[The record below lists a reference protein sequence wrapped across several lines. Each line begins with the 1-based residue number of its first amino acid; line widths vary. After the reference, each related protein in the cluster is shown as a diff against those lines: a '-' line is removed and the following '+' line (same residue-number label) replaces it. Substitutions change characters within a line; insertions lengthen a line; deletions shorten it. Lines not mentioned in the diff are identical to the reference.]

1 MKCFLFIISIFSCS
15 IFASDLDSYLYH
27 DHSISQYNHALTL
40 IEKMELKGSE
50 QILDV
55 GCGDGKISHLI
66 SQKLKDGTLLGID
79 RSPSM
84 IDFATH
90 NYTSNA
96 CRFQLLDFTD
106 FSGEDLYDCV
116 TIFSA
121 LFCFEDPEFILKKML
136 KALKPGGRLY
146 VLDYPKEDIGWLACQ
161 DALSKD
167 AVLSSYQNS
176 SIFSRLL
183 TGDQYKELTKRLDAH
198 LISFRTY
205 NTFSIHKDLEEYKE
219 YVASWI
225 PLFTQVPIRNL
236 NSYVDS
242 VCDQCESYFVRDAT
256 GDLKFPVTRVELILE
271 KPLFSQ

>member
-1 MKCFLFIISIFSCS
+1 MKFFLLIISIFSFR
-15 IFASDLDSYLYH
+15 ILFASDLDSHLYH

-40 IEKMELKGSE
+40 IEKMELKGGE

-55 GCGDGKISHLI
+55 GCGDGKISNLI
-66 SQKLKDGTLLGID
+66 SQKLVEGSLLGID

-84 IDFATH
+84 VDFATQ
-90 NYTSNA
+90 NYTTNS
-96 CRFQLLDFTD
+96 CRFQLLDLNN
-106 FSGEDLYDCV
+106 FSVEGLYDCV

-121 LFCFEDPEFILKKML
+121 LFCFENPESTLKKLL

-167 AVLSSYQNS
+167 ADLNSYQDD

-198 LISFRTY
+198 IISFRTY
-205 NTFSIHKDLEEYKE
+205 DTFSVHTDLDEYRE

-225 PLFTQVPIRNL
+225 SLFAQVPIRAN

-242 VCDQCESYFVRDAT
+242 ICNQCESLFVIDAA
-256 GDLKFPVTRVELILE
+256 GELKFPVTRVEVILE
-271 KPLFSQ
+271 KPQ